1 MNPLDYTFASTNL
14 RVVHARNENLLN
26 ILLDKSPNSNQIEPL
41 RDCLRRLDTCT
52 VYFYQTKNK
61 LAETLRNENNILLE
75 NQQLKLKVGVKD
87 RKIDKLEKQ
96 IEELK
101 KNITI

>member
-14 RVVHARNENLLN
+14 RVVHTRIENLLN
-26 ILLDKSPNSNQIEPL
+26 ILLEKNPKSPQITYL
-41 RDCLRRLDTCT
+41 RDCLKRLDTCT
-52 VYFYQTKNK
+52 MYFYQTKNK

-75 NQQLKLKVGVKD
+75 NQQLKLKVGVRD
-87 RKIDKLEKQ
+87 RNIDKLEKQ